1 MLLPLIPTIIVSF
14 PPFFSTRSFQDQD
27 QGGEARKH
35 GPQGDP
41 AEEEEDAETGEP
53 EEEGHED
60 VGDVLEERSGLP
72 LPAAGQPGEPVSNHG
87 PQGG

>member
-1 MLLPLIPTIIVSF
+1 MCQRVC
-14 PPFFSTRSFQDQD
+14 FQDQD
-27 QGGEARKH
+27 QRGEAREH

-41 AEEEEDAETGEP
+41 AEEEEDVESREP
-53 EEEGHED
+53 QEEGHEEAG
-60 VGDVLEERSGLP
+60 VVPEEWCRLP

>member
-1 MLLPLIPTIIVSF
+1 MF
-14 PPFFSTRSFQDQD
+14 FFSTCSFQDQD

-41 AEEEEDAETGEP
+41 AEEEEDVESGEP
-53 EEEGHED
+53 EEEGLEEA
-60 VGDVLEERSGLP
+60 GFVLEEWGRLP
-72 LPAAGQPGEPVSNHG
+72 LPAAGQPGTPVSNHG